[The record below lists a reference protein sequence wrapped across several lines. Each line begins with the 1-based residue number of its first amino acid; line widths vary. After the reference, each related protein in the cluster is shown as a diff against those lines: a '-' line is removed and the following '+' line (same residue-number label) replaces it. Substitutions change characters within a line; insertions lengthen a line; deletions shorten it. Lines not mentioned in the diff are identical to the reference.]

1 LNVIL
6 EHVRVDD
13 NGDVVALGWARSDS
27 NPELLYGVY
36 VRIRGGRVVKSMCTC
51 KGYVYRGYCKHVMR
65 LVAAARQYMS
75 AAYNQPSPQA
85 AKPPH

>member
-13 NGDVVALGWARSDS
+13 NGDVIALGWARSDS

-36 VRIRGGRVVKSMCTC
+36 VMIRGGRVVRSICTC
-51 KGYVYRGYCKHVMR
+51 KGYVFYGYCKHVSR
-65 LVAAARQYMS
+65 LAAIALQYVS
-75 AAYNQPSPQA
+75 TAYNPSPQA
-85 AKPPH
+85 AKH

>member
-13 NGDVVALGWARSDS
+13 NGDVIALGWARSDS
-27 NPELLYGVY
+27 DPELLYGVY
-36 VRIRGGRVVKSMCTC
+36 VRVRGGSVVRSICTC
-51 KGYVYRGYCKHVMR
+51 KGYVFHRYCKHVSR
-65 LVAAARQYMS
+65 LAAIALQYVS
-75 AAYNQPSPQA
+75 AAYNPSPQA